1 MAIENTSVPE
11 ASTPALLL
19 EAATAAATGALEL
32 EHPGG
37 ESSRLWLRE
46 GQLYAASVPGYRPAL
61 GIRLLSSGLI
71 NPEQLGIAIEQQRT
85 TMAGHRIGEV
95 LVRLG
100 HVRPDD
106 IDAFVLDQVH
116 DQVAD
121 LLNLPVLSA
130 AFHEGERIGVDTI
143 APRSIEAVLPVAEE
157 RRHRWARVLA
167 DVGGPAVIPALGPQ
181 GRGAGQSP
189 LGPREWALLCRVDG
203 RRDLAEL
210 ARACG
215 FTILEAAQLVSDLAR
230 SGLLVL
236 PAPVRVGPPG
246 ADVIAL
252 IPADGS
258 ALETPGPPRPP
269 GPAPAAVA
277 EPSTPG
283 VLLEAIHEFV
293 TDASTA
299 LAPSEQPDDDPA
311 VAGDDSDE
319 PAAAYSDT
327 SMFMR
332 ELSSLSEDQQ
342 QVTPSVT
349 RRAIALDG
357 PRRRRWRWGL

>member
-11 ASTPALLL
+11 ASTPARLL

-71 NPEQLGIAIEQQRT
+71 TPEQLGIAIEQQRT

-95 LVRLG
+95 LVHLG

-121 LLNLPVLSA
+121 LLDLPVLSA

-167 DVGGPAVIPALGPQ
+167 DVGGPAAIPSLGPQ

-252 IPADGS
+252 SPADES
-258 ALETPGPPRPP
+258 SHEAPGPP
-269 GPAPAAVA
+269 GPTPAAVA
-277 EPSTPG
+277 EPRTPG

-293 TDASTA
+293 TDTSTA
-299 LAPSEQPDDDPA
+299 PNPSEQPD
-311 VAGDDSDE
+311 GNDSGE

-357 PRRRRWRWGL
+357 PRRRRWRWSL